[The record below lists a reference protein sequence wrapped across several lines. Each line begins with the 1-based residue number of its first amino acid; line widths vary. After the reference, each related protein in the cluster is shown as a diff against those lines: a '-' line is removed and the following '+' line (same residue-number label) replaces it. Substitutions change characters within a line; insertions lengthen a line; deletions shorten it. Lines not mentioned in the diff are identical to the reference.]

1 MKLKATLTGL
11 LALAVALPVLAS
23 AGGFSDVPGDL
34 PGGAAIQQ
42 AQQAGLMLGHR
53 DGTFQPGRETTL
65 KEWQAIASRLA
76 EKGWSRAQT
85 AVFLTGGLQA
95 VRQGEAAGMLVANPV
110 AQVIEPTTSTTA
122 PATTTTAPPPVPV
135 AAGLEDIT
143 AAPANRKSWRIYD
156 TQKVKELLENSVEF
170 LEHSVD
176 EKGTA
181 SFKLRVSA
189 NPEIL
194 EIVRLRANLT
204 ATWRGLAAQVAPNQ
218 AGVLDYQYQCSN
230 RLSEVMV
237 RWQLGIIEPA
247 PDAGGYRMLHTFW
260 VRDIPTPT
268 CQTLQAYHIGAVAS
282 LSASYNLSVRVSERL
297 PDEDGGRQ
305 RVYPVEPWQYRLRT
319 TQNGCYDHTGPW
331 QTGGGSRAS
340 IDYDRCLQS
349 VSGWWV
355 ELHWPNLNEYRQTHQ
370 AKWEAP
376 ELADRQTRRWYP
388 DRTAD
393 YRLTEP
399 GPITY
404 NQGAGIGDGFYER
417 EGHHRKRLSSCR
429 IPDITQCPGYA
440 RVVQQSPQTYEPGA
454 WTR

>member
-1 MKLKATLTGL
+1 MKLKALTAL
-11 LALAVALPVLAS
+11 LALAVALPALATANIFHDVD
-23 AGGFSDVPGDL
+23 AGHPQ
-34 PGGAAIQQ
+34 AAIETVQE
-42 AQQAGLMLGHR
+42 AGLMNGYR
-53 DGTFQPGRETTL
+53 DGLFRPEQETSVA
-65 KEWQAIASRLA
+65 EWQAIAGRLA
-76 EKGWSRAQT
+76 TQRWSRAQT
-85 AVFLTGGLQA
+85 AEFLAAGLQA
-95 VRQGEAAGMLVANPV
+95 VPQEPAGVRVANPV
-110 AQVIEPTTSTTA
+110 VIEPTTSTAA
-122 PATTTTAPPPVPV
+122 PATTTTTAPPPVPV
-135 AAGLEDIT
+135 TAGLEDIT

-189 NPEIL
+189 NPDIL
-194 EIVRLRANLT
+194 GAVRLRANLT

-247 PDAGGYRMLHTFW
+247 PDAGGYHMLHTFW
-260 VRDIPTPT
+260 VRDIPTPV
-268 CQTLQAYHIGAVAS
+268 CQSLQAYHIGAVAS

-355 ELHWPNLNEYRQTHQ
+355 ELHWPNLGETRQTHQ

-376 ELADRQTRRWYP
+376 ELADRWYRTRYP
-388 DRTAD
+388 DRTYD

-399 GPITY
+399 GPVTT
-404 NQGAGIGDGFYER
+404 NQGAGIGDGFFER
-417 EGHHRKRLSSCR
+417 EGHHRKRLSGCYN
-429 IPDITQCPGYA
+429 PDIRQCSGWA
-440 RVVQQSPQTYEPGA
+440 RLAKEHPQLYEPGA